1 MRSDWCKERG
11 IVHKPFQANRFVKDP
26 SYKYIWKDKEYILE
40 QTTDKRFL
48 DTYEFDGRTV
58 RDWRK

>member
-1 MRSDWCKERG
+1 PTCK
-11 IVHKPFQANRFVKDP
+11 
-26 SYKYIWKDKEYILE
+26 YTWKGKEYILE

-48 DTYEFDGRTV
+48 DVYEEDGRTV